1 MNDRQYFMLKRLH
14 SLSGVIPVAGF
25 VIFHLFENSHSV
37 QGPEAFNQIVHFI
50 RHQPYL
56 YLLEA
61 GLLMPIIFH
70 ALLGVWLAK
79 SAKHNVGRFPNR
91 ANISYTLQRITGGIL
106 LFFIAYHVYTTRFAD
121 IPSDQMFQE
130 LVKQVSNPLVSAFYA
145 LGILAAAVVVDRA
158 LHGDPRGLDMLSRFA
173 GLVAALWAGFLGL
186 DWAARHLRDRFH
198 RLGRVAG
205 AAVVP
210 LLRKIAKAGWALLA
224 GMVVLD
230 NLGLDLKALLAG
242 LGVGGLAI
250 ALAGQKTIENLFGGL
265 VLVLDQ
271 PVRVGDFCRFGDKM
285 GLAANIRGGLLCSES
300 ILQFI

>member
-106 LFFIAYHVYTTRFAD
+106 LFFIAYHVYTTRFAN

-145 LGILAAAVVVDRA
+145 LGILAAAFH
-158 LHGDPRGLDMLSRFA
+158 LSNGLWGF
-173 GLVAALWAGFLGL
+173 LVAWGI
-186 DWAARHLRDRFH
+186 
-198 RLGRVAG
+198 VSG
-205 AAVVP
+205 AKSMENAW
-210 LLRKIAKAGWALLA
+210 KACI
-224 GMVVLD
+224 
-230 NLGLDLKALLAG
+230 G
-242 LGVGGLAI
+242 LGVAVALMGLN
-250 ALAGQKTIENLFGGL
+250 ALAGFHGKGVNIFDHKEAPAASEQAPAAPVATTSTASAGSAQAAQGG
-265 VLVLDQ
+265 
-271 PVRVGDFCRFGDKM
+271 K
-285 GLAANIRGGLLCSES
+285 
-300 ILQFI
+300 